1 MPPPKRP
8 EPLAILL
15 IGGTHE
21 RAHYAFMLAAAAA
34 AIDRPVTLFATNAGC
49 HALCTDWSGLQH
61 AADDATTLTRG
72 IAGLDELRTVCLD
85 LGVHLQV
92 ACDTGLRLAALS
104 PDLLLPAVELTG
116 LPTFLAATKTS
127 QMITL

>member
-1 MPPPKRP
+1 MP

-15 IGGTHE
+15 ISGTYE

-49 HALCTDWSGLQH
+49 HALCSNWSGLQN
-61 AADDATTLTRG
+61 AANDDATLTRG

-92 ACDTGLRLAALS
+92 CDTGLRLAALS